1 MVSMELA
8 DPQGQLF
15 AEIRDPAFKVKDVT
29 LTYAMALCSSYAP
42 DLDWPRIN
50 RAIVYRWSV
59 RTLDKIKRD
68 AWRLVKEKEA
78 SNG

>member
-1 MVSMELA
+1 MSMELA

-15 AEIRDPAFKVKDVT
+15 AEIGDPAFKIKDVT
-29 LTYAMALCSSYAP
+29 LTYAMALCSSMAP
-42 DLDWPRIN
+42 GLDWPRIN
-50 RAIVYRWSV
+50 SAIMNRWSV
-59 RTLDKIKRD
+59 NALDRIKRD